1 MSHALMT
8 EAFVAGTALSHMPL
22 PRSDAA
28 GAIRPAS
35 YDVLR
40 DRLSGPMT
48 RSQALT
54 LKSLAIEAYQPK
66 QFEKDL
72 TRAEA
77 ARRIEALR
85 EEIALADSF

>member
-1 MSHALMT
+1 MTLALKT
-8 EAFVAGTALSHMPL
+8 PTLSTHSEIVVPATAASVSSYESL
-22 PRSDAA
+22 P
-28 GAIRPAS
+28 
-35 YDVLR
+35 

-48 RSQALT
+48 RGQALT

-77 ARRIEALR
+77 ARRIEALKQ
-85 EEIALADSF
+85 EIALADSF

>member
-1 MSHALMT
+1 MTHAVMT
-8 EAFVAGTALSHMPL
+8 EAFVASAGLIHMPL
-22 PRSDAA
+22 PRSEAA
-28 GAIRPAS
+28 GATRPAS
-35 YDVLR
+35 YDAIR

-66 QFEKDL
+66 QFEADL

-85 EEIALADSF
+85 QEIALADSF

>member
-1 MSHALMT
+1 MTLASKAL
-8 EAFVAGTALSHMPL
+8 ALNARSEIVVPAIAASVSSYESL
-22 PRSDAA
+22 P
-28 GAIRPAS
+28 
-35 YDVLR
+35 

-48 RSQALT
+48 RGQALT

-77 ARRIEALR
+77 ARRIEALKQ
-85 EEIALADSF
+85 EIALADSF